1 MRNLTMSLATAFALV
16 MPFAGHAVPLPFSD
30 GFESNQ
36 GVCAAWTR
44 AFVDGANSISAV
56 TSPVHSGLRSGRAFY
71 AGADNTPAAACVI
84 DFAPVTRLFARF
96 WVFFP
101 AGTSNALPRGDSIR
115 IARISDVTTAVSP
128 SGNSKLRLEAL
139 KGDATSV
146 WLGLN
151 YVNTAGGT
159 SVIGE
164 SAATAVKE
172 NAWHLVLLTYE
183 PSLPSVQIF
192 IDDERVPK
200 ASAKMNNLPAYNFQ
214 TFWLGIANLA
224 NTNRQVTFYVDD
236 ADVSGA
242 PLAPWATD
250 AGVDAGG
257 NAVPDAGGTQPADA
271 GNEFDAGVPP
281 SNRDASVVDSEVLPE
296 DGSINLLDAGSSS
309 VPDAALDPREFDVGC
324 GCGSAPLFSAA
335 VLLMA
340 LWRVRLTRR
349 PR

>member
-1 MRNLTMSLATAFALV
+1 MKNLATSLVTLCALV
-16 MPFAGHAVPLPFSD
+16 MPLAGHAVPLPFSD

-36 GVCAAWTR
+36 AVCAAWTQ

-56 TSPVHSGLRSGRAFY
+56 TSPVHSGLRSARAFY
-71 AGADNTPAAACVI
+71 AGATNTAAAACVI
-84 DFAPVTRLFARF
+84 DFAPVSRLFARF

-101 AGTSNALPRGDSIR
+101 PGTSNALAKGDSIR
-115 IARISDVTTAVSP
+115 IARISDVTTAMSP
-128 SGNSKLRLEAL
+128 TGNSKLRLEAL

-151 YVNTAGGT
+151 YVNAAGGT

-183 PSLPSVQIF
+183 PALPSVQIF

-200 ASAKMNNLPAYNFQ
+200 ASAKTNNLPAFNLQ

-242 PLAPWATD
+242 PLAPLATD
-250 AGVDAGG
+250 AGGG
-257 NAVPDAGGTQPADA
+257 AVPDAGGTQPADA
-271 GNEFDAGVPP
+271 GNEVDAGKRP
-281 SNRDASVVDSEVLPE
+281 SNSDASVVDSEVSPE
-296 DGSINLLDAGSSS
+296 DGSVNPLDAGAPL
-309 VPDAALDPREFDVGC
+309 VPDAVLDPREFDVGC

-340 LWRVRLTRR
+340 LRRVRLTRR
-349 PR
+349 AF